1 MKVSKRD
8 ISLLIMLVG
17 ILLLVLAYFMVF
29 TPYQEKVEVV
39 RTENESLKIQA
50 EALETL
56 SARRAIFMEE
66 SATTQES
73 IQEKI
78 YRFPVDMKEEDM
90 ILYMRDIEENTPTYV
105 GSISMPPFVGIELT
119 PQTEPDQ
126 LASVPDIAGIV
137 ANYRFVND
145 GRIPDVYSM
154 LLSYSSNQTVF
165 TTTYSGLKS
174 IMRGL
179 SADDDRK
186 SVEQI
191 TMAYDDG
198 TGNLQVNM
206 TLNHFILSGS
216 GKEYTAPTTISS
228 HGLSSIF
235 GSMEVADYE
244 TTVY

>member
-29 TPYQEKVEVV
+29 TPYQEKVEAV

-50 EALETL
+50 EALESL
-56 SARRAIFMEE
+56 NARRALFMEE
-66 SATTQES
+66 SATIQEE

-90 ILYMRDIEENTPTYV
+90 ILYMRDIEDNTPTYV
-105 GSISMPPFVGIELT
+105 SAISMPPFMGIELA

-126 LASVPDIAGIV
+126 LASVPDIAGIL

-145 GRIPDVYSM
+145 GKIPDVYSM
-154 LLSYSSNQTVF
+154 LLSYSSNQTTY
-165 TTTYSGLKS
+165 TTTYSGFKS
-174 IMRGL
+174 VMRGL

-186 SVEQI
+186 SVEQVN
-191 TMAYDDG
+191 MSYDDG
-198 TGNLQVNM
+198 TGNLQVSM

-216 GKEYTAPTTISS
+216 GKTYTAPTTISS

-235 GSMEVADYE
+235 GSLDGDDYE
-244 TTVY
+244 IY

>member
-29 TPYQEKVEVV
+29 TPYQEKVEAVKA
-39 RTENESLKIQA
+39 ENESLKIQA
-50 EALETL
+50 EALESL
-56 SARRAIFMEE
+56 NARRALFVEE
-66 SATTQES
+66 STT
-73 IQEKI
+73 IQEDIQDKI

-105 GSISMPPFVGIELT
+105 GSISMPPFNGIELS
-119 PQTEPDQ
+119 PQTEPDE
-126 LASVPDIAGIV
+126 LATVPDIAGILG
-137 ANYRFVND
+137 NYRFVND

-154 LLSYSSNQTVF
+154 LLSFSTNQTSF

-174 IMRGL
+174 IVRGL

-186 SVEQI
+186 SIEQI
-191 TMAYDDG
+191 SMSYDDG
-198 TGNLQVNM
+198 TGNLQVSM
-206 TLNHFILSGS
+206 GLNHFILSGS
-216 GKEYTAPTTISS
+216 GKTYTAPTTISS

-235 GSMEVADYE
+235 GSMDTDDYE
-244 TTVY
+244 IY